1 MKKIIASLFAFTLLL
16 GCASKQT
23 EYTIVREEIRPT
35 ETRVKGSPR
44 MAPVATPENTLVK
57 IDEEPQ
63 VQAVQPEPV
72 APETSSYYV
81 APSPDAALATPSL
94 VQPIP
99 TYTQEVYVQA
109 PVAAPDLTYS
119 TYVPVQEIALADSV
133 QNPSIPDFQP
143 APTILPTVTEEVS
156 LVVLQHPLNRDL
168 VKCAGTD
175 QSCISTYEQQGY
187 VQLFNAPQFAG
198 SKDVQS
204 DQDYPAEKWRENNN
218 IPRW

>member
-35 ETRVKGSPR
+35 ETRTKGTTR

-57 IDEEPQ
+57 IDEEPAIQ
-63 VQAVQPEPV
+63 DVQPEAV

-81 APSPDAALATPSL
+81 APSPEASLASSSV
-94 VQPIP
+94 VQPLP
-99 TYTQEVYVQA
+99 TYTQEVYVQT
-109 PVAAPDLTYS
+109 PVATSDLTYS
-119 TYVPVQEIALADSV
+119 TYVPVQGIALADSV
-133 QNPSIPDFQP
+133 QNPIVPNFQP
-143 APTILPTVTEEVS
+143 APVVLPTVTEEVS

-168 VKCAGTD
+168 VKCVGTD
-175 QSCISTYEQQGY
+175 QSCIATYEQQGY
-187 VQLFNAPQFAG
+187 VQLFNTPQFAG

-204 DQDYPAEKWRENNN
+204 EQDYPAERWRENNN